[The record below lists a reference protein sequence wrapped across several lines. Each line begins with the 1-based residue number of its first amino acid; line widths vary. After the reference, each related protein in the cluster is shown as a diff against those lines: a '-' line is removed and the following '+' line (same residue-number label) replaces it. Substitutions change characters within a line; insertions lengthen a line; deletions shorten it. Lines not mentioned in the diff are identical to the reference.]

1 MKIENVYLRSFVVSL
16 IGSIMLFVL
25 GLCFGKNVSYL
36 WKITMV
42 YFGLI
47 MFTLIGKH
55 FLKRYANK

>member
-25 GLCFGKNVSYL
+25 GLFFGKSVNYL

-42 YFGLI
+42 YFVLV
-47 MFTLIGKH
+47 MFAIIGKH
-55 FLKRYANK
+55 FLKRYSNK

>member
-16 IGSIMLFVL
+16 IGSIMLFIL
-25 GLCFGKNVSYL
+25 GIFFGENVNYL
-36 WKITMV
+36 WEITMV
-42 YFGLI
+42 YFVLI